1 MARLPAK
8 SCWPDSVLGGVMSKL
23 TKAARDRDC
32 QVRFLGCSCGMGMKP
47 NDFQAAWACGYC
59 HDIADGR
66 LRAPVQLTRDEVRLY
81 LAEGVMRTQ
90 DILIREGKVKL

>member
-1 MARLPAK
+1 
-8 SCWPDSVLGGVMSKL
+8 MSKL
-23 TKAARDRDC
+23 TNAARDRDC
-32 QVRFLGCSCGMGMKP
+32 QVRFPGCSCEPSTTVLAHYRLGGTCGMGMKP

-66 LRAPVQLTRDEVRLY
+66 LRAPGQLTKYEIRLF